1 MPDTPGQE
9 GAQGH
14 APNPREIRVFSTG
27 KSLRI
32 EPFKIPENPL
42 EVGRARR
49 EWIED
54 FEDET
59 SYFEITEIRDRVS
72 ALKIYG
78 GKEIKELAR
87 NLPDTAPVVGDDDYK
102 QLKRKL
108 DNYFLPKKNKHHERF
123 TFSKQRPIEGESVI
137 TYAARLHEKSKDC
150 EFGEQTDDR
159 VLETVKDSELVKRII
174 QKKWN
179 LDQFLEEA
187 SQREDINQQ
196 VKDMKEDFKISKV
209 EYQSKDFPKSGKWG
223 GRRNSK
229 KKPLRPPRK
238 RENKK
243 EEKEKG
249 KSCGYCGKT
258 GAHPPGRN
266 CPAYGQQCLKCGK
279 YNHYASCCRTGAQP
293 QEGSKE
299 TKRGRIK
306 KTTEAEETSSDSD
319 DDYIYLQE
327 TALHLHRV
335 KKIRSGPNQDTVL
348 IRIGDI
354 DAFVEP
360 DSGASANVNINSR
373 PSNTDHK
380 KLRN

>member
-14 APNPREIRVFSTG
+14 APNPTEIRVFSTG

-42 EVGRARR
+42 EVGRAWR

-78 GKEIKELAR
+78 GKEIKKLAL
-87 NLPDTAPVVGDDDYK
+87 NLPDTAPVVGDDNYK
-102 QLKRKL
+102 KLKRKL
-108 DNYFLPKKNKHHERF
+108 DNHFRPKKNKHDGRF

-137 TYAARLHEKSKDC
+137 TYAARLREKSKDC

-159 VLETVKDSELVKRII
+159 ILEHLIQTVKDSELVKRSI

-266 CPAYGQQCLKCGK
+266 CLAYGQQCLKCGK
-279 YNHYASCCRTGAQP
+279 YNHYASCCRIGTQP

-299 TKRGRIK
+299 TK
-306 KTTEAEETSSDSD
+306 
-319 DDYIYLQE
+319 
-327 TALHLHRV
+327 
-335 KKIRSGPNQDTVL
+335 
-348 IRIGDI
+348 
-354 DAFVEP
+354 
-360 DSGASANVNINSR
+360 
-373 PSNTDHK
+373 
-380 KLRN
+380 